1 MTTQQGQ
8 TQKTQPKLGK
18 IKHKIAIISGKGGVG
33 KNTVTSNLAM
43 AFMSEGSVGILDA
56 NIHGSCIP
64 KMIGIN
70 RQPLKGVSAG
80 MIFPVEGKCG
90 VKVVSMDFFLPN
102 DETPVIW
109 R

>member
-43 AFMSEGSVGILDA
+43 AFMSEGQSVSLMQTFMGHA
-56 NIHGSCIP
+56 FQ
-64 KMIGIN
+64 
-70 RQPLKGVSAG
+70 R
-80 MIFPVEGKCG
+80 
-90 VKVVSMDFFLPN
+90 
-102 DETPVIW
+102 
-109 R
+109 